1 MMRNTKD
8 IKPFYKYNI
17 DDNQTS
23 IDENLFRPYDTY
35 KFIDLIN
42 STLSKDNLNFP
53 ILTTNNKVI
62 LKFRLTNDN
71 KHVRGVKTGGQLLR
85 VKKLYTSFTNNID
98 SYKIYKHIHKELYI
112 IDDFNIPSS
121 INIYIE
127 IFPDRFEKTFIH
139 EDGKIISSTFN
150 LNNDLNQTQEY
161 VC

>member
-1 MMRNTKD
+1 MRNTKD

-17 DDNQTS
+17 ADNQTS
-23 IDENLFRPYDTY
+23 IDENLFRPYDKD
-35 KFIDLIN
+35 KFVDLIN

-53 ILTTNNKVI
+53 ILTNNNNVI

-85 VKKLYTSFTNNID
+85 VKKLYTSFTNHID
-98 SYKIYKHIHKELYI
+98 SYKIYKHINKDLYI

-139 EDGKIISSTFN
+139 EDGKIISSMFS
-150 LNNDLNQTQEY
+150 LNNDINPTQGCVY
-161 VC
+161 